1 MDINEIRQL
10 AGLMKE
16 ADLGRLEVE
25 DGVMRLVL
33 EAKNPAPPPGSVPYP
48 PPAAFP
54 VQAAVHTP
62 PVNPAPPASSPDLC
76 AQTSPLVGTV
86 YLAPQ
91 SGAQPYVKLGDR
103 VSKGDTL
110 CLLESMKMFN
120 EFRADR
126 AGIVAEICVKNG
138 QVVDFGQNLF
148 MLRVEGSADGS

>member
-16 ADLGRLEVE
+16 ADLGKLEVE
-25 DGVMRLVL
+25 DGALHIVL
-33 EAKNPAPPPGSVPYP
+33 EAKTQSQPMPISYSPPIAYSAPTAVPAP
-48 PPAAFP
+48 AA
-54 VQAAVHTP
+54 A
-62 PVNPAPPASSPDLC
+62 PAPNAASSDLC

-91 SGAQPYVKLGDR
+91 SDSQPYVKVGDR
-103 VSKGDTL
+103 VNKGDTL

-126 AGIVAEICVKNG
+126 SGTVAEICVENG

-148 MLRVEGSADGS
+148 MLRLEGSAGGS

>member
-10 AGLMKE
+10 AGLLKE

-25 DGVMRLVL
+25 DGKLHIVL
-33 EAKNPAPPPGSVPYP
+33 EAKNPAPPPSTAPCS

-54 VQAAVHTP
+54 AQAAVS
-62 PVNPAPPASSPDLC
+62 APPASSPDLC

-91 SGAQPYVKLGDR
+91 SGSQPYVKLGDR

-126 AGIVAEICVKNG
+126 SGTVAEICVTNG

-148 MLRVEGSADGS
+148 MLRLEGSAGGS